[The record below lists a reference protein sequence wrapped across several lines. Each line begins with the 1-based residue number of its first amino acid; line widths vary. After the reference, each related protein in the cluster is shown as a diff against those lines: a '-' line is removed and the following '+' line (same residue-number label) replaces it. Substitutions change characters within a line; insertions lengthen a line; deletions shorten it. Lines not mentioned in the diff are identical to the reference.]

1 LRKREVKFKTKEQKQ
16 EGGSLVDQ
24 IFKPDSSAFKGET
37 PVVALDCEM
46 VQVQN
51 NVSALAR

>member
-1 LRKREVKFKTKEQKQ
+1 MI
-16 EGGSLVDQ
+16 DQ

-37 PVVALDCEM
+37 PVVAIDCEM
-46 VQVQN
+46 VQVEG